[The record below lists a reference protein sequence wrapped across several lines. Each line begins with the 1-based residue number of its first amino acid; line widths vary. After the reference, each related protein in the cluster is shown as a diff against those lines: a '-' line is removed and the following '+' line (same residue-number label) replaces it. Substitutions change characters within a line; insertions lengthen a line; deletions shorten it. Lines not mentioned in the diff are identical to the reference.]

1 MHPYSWVNE
10 DILNGD
16 HKNKKCKKRKYLYD
30 KNHEITED
38 NLMETWFDIVE
49 EVLSRMNKVQKNIKN
64 NEKLLGH
71 KSTDED
77 EKSNLTDYEED
88 GSPKRKNAKK
98 FIEVINMNELQKRRE
113 MSDQELMERQYC
125 ALRIAEYIETSML

>member
-1 MHPYSWVNE
+1 
-10 DILNGD
+10 
-16 HKNKKCKKRKYLYD
+16 
-30 KNHEITED
+30 
-38 NLMETWFDIVE
+38 METWFDIVE